1 MQLFRTQQ
9 DPKGD
14 IDPEIYLERQH
25 EGSRLQILICFPQ
38 FVSRTGWRL
47 QNAKKA
53 CLEVIW
59 TVDEA

>member
-14 IDPEIYLERQH
+14 VDSEIYLEGQH
-25 EGSRLQILICFPQ
+25 EGSRLQILTCFPQ
-38 FVSRTGWRL
+38 FLSRTGQKL
-47 QNAKKA
+47 QNAKKD

-59 TVDEA
+59 TVVQA